1 MQLHLIVL
9 KILRTEGSI
18 LINWLKNISMENKN
32 FLYNLYYDWWKN
44 IDKFIFSLI
53 LLLFFIGLFFSLTS
67 TSLLVS
73 DKLDTNDYSFFFKHL
88 IFILLGIITIFFL
101 SSIKQEKLLK
111 FSSIIF
117 IISLISLILVPV
129 IGIEVKGSK
138 RWIDLYFLPR
148 FQPIELVKP
157 FLIIFISLILSSE
170 KYSNIYL
177 KYFFTFLITLL
188 VALLLAVQP
197 DIGQT
202 LLVFFSWSIL
212 IFTSGISIVFLLI
225 LFLLLIFVFS
235 YLVFFVPKF
244 EYIKNRLVSFFNS
257 ETGTQNFQS
266 DKAIDSI
273 TSGGF
278 FGKGIGE
285 GTLKNRV
292 PEAHTDYII
301 SVISEEFGVIAIILI
316 LLLFLIFIYSVFKK
330 VYFENEEKI
339 KLILVGCISL
349 ILMQA
354 MIHIGVNIRL
364 FPTTG
369 MTLPFI
375 SYGGSSIISI
385 SILSG
390 IILNLTKRKIN

>member
-1 MQLHLIVL
+1 MEYNKLI
-9 KILRTEGSI
+9 
-18 LINWLKNISMENKN
+18 
-32 FLYNLYYDWWKN
+32 YNLYYKWWKN
-44 IDKFIFSLI
+44 IDKFIFSVI
-53 LLLFFIGLFFSLTS
+53 IVLFVIGLFFSLVS

-73 DKLDTNDYSFFFKHL
+73 DKLDTNDYAFFFKHL
-88 IFILLGIITIFFL
+88 SFVFLGIIIIFIL
-101 SSIKQEKLLK
+101 SSINEEKLFK
-111 FSSIIF
+111 ISPSIF
-117 IISLISLILVPV
+117 LISLISLILVPI
-129 IGIEVKGSK
+129 IGIEVNSAQ

-157 FLIIFISLILSSE
+157 FLIILISLILSNE
-170 KYSNIYL
+170 KYTNVYL
-177 KYFFTFLITLL
+177 KYTFSFLVTLMI
-188 VALLLAVQP
+188 ALLLAAQP

-202 LLVFFSWSIL
+202 LLVFFSWSVL
-212 IFTSGISIVFLLI
+212 IFISGINIIFLIISCLI
-225 LFLLLIFVFS
+225 LSAVLYFS
-235 YLVFFVPKF
+235 INFVPRF
-244 EYIKNRLVSFFNS
+244 TYIKNRILSFFNT
-257 ETGTQNFQS
+257 ETGTHNAQS
-266 DKAIDSI
+266 EKAIDSI
-273 TSGGF
+273 TSGGY

-316 LLLFLIFIYSVFKK
+316 LLMFLIFIYSVFKK
-330 VYFENEEKI
+330 VYLENEERN
-339 KLILVGCISL
+339 KLVLVGCVSL
-349 ILMQA
+349 ILLQA

-390 IILNLTKRKIN
+390 IILNLTKRKIS

>member
-1 MQLHLIVL
+1 M
-9 KILRTEGSI
+9 ES
-18 LINWLKNISMENKN
+18 KNL
-32 FLYNLYYDWWKN
+32 LYSVYYNWWKN

-53 LLLFFIGLFFSLTS
+53 IFLFLIGLFFSLVS
-67 TSLLVS
+67 TSLIAS
-73 DKLDTNDYSFFFKHL
+73 DRLNTNDYSFFFKHL
-88 IFILLGIITIFFL
+88 AFIILGLAVIFI
-101 SSIKQEKLLK
+101 
-111 FSSIIF
+111 FSSIDQNKLF
-117 IISLISLILVPV
+117 KYSIIVFLISLIFLFLVPL

-138 RWIDLYFLPR
+138 RWLDLYLLPR
-148 FQPIELVKP
+148 FQPVELVKP
-157 FLIIFISLILSSE
+157 FLIIFISLILCNQKYNNIFY
-170 KYSNIYL
+170 KYS
-177 KYFFTFLITLL
+177 FSFLITLI
-188 VALLLAVQP
+188 VVLLLSLQP
-197 DIGQT
+197 DIGQS
-202 LLVFFSWSIL
+202 LLVLFSWSIL
-212 IFTSGISIVFLLI
+212 IFTSGISMIFLI
-225 LFLLLIFVFS
+225 FLFSSLIFVFI
-235 YLVFFVPKF
+235 YLVFFVQKF
-244 EYIKNRLVSFFNS
+244 EYIKNRLISFFDS
-257 ETGTQNFQS
+257 ESGTYNFQS
-266 DKAIDSI
+266 DKALESI

-330 VYFENEEKI
+330 VYLENDEKI
-339 KLILVGCISL
+339 KLILVGSISL
-349 ILMQA
+349 ILMQT

-390 IILNLTKRKIN
+390 VILNLTKRKIN

>member
-1 MQLHLIVL
+1 MSY
-9 KILRTEGSI
+9 KRSI
-18 LINWLKNISMENKN
+18 
-32 FLYNLYYDWWKN
+32 FNLYYDWWKN
-44 IDKFIFSLI
+44 IDRFIFSLI
-53 LLLFFIGLFFSLTS
+53 ILLFITGLFFSLVS

-73 DKLDTNDYSFFFKHL
+73 DKLDTNDYAFFLKHLTFVFLGILIIFVLSTISEEKLFNLSPL
-88 IFILLGIITIFFL
+88 IFIF
-101 SSIKQEKLLK
+101 
-111 FSSIIF
+111 
-117 IISLISLILVPV
+117 SLITLFLVPI
-129 IGIEVKGSK
+129 IGIEVNSAQ

-157 FLIIFISLILSSE
+157 FLIIMISLILSSE
-170 KYSNIYL
+170 KYSNIYF
-177 KYFFTFLITLL
+177 KYLSSFLITLL
-188 VALLLAVQP
+188 IALLLAAQP

-202 LLVFFSWSIL
+202 LLVFFSWSVL
-212 IFTSGISIVFLLI
+212 IFISGINIIFLTTSCLI
-225 LFLLLIFVFS
+225 LSVILYFS
-235 YLVFFVPKF
+235 INFFPKF
-244 EYIKNRLVSFFNS
+244 EYIKNRILSFFNTESGTHNAQS
-257 ETGTQNFQS
+257 E
-266 DKAIDSI
+266 KAIEAI
-273 TSGGF
+273 TSGGY

-301 SVISEEFGVIAIILI
+301 SIISEEFGVIAIILI

-330 VYFENEEKI
+330 VYLEKKERT

-349 ILMQA
+349 ILVQA

-390 IILNLTKRKIN
+390 IILNLTKRKIS

>member
-1 MQLHLIVL
+1 
-9 KILRTEGSI
+9 
-18 LINWLKNISMENKN
+18 MEYKKTVFN
-32 FLYNLYYDWWKN
+32 FYYQWWKN
-44 IDKFIFSLI
+44 IDKFIFLLI
-53 LLLFFIGLFFSLTS
+53 VLLFCTGLFFSLVS
-67 TSLLVS
+67 TSLVAS
-73 DKLDTNDYSFFFKHL
+73 DKLNTNDYSFFFKHC
-88 IFILLGIITIFFL
+88 IFILLGLFIIFFL
-101 SSIKQEKLLK
+101 SSIDKETLLK
-111 FSSIIF
+111 FSIIFF
-117 IISLISLILVPV
+117 IISLIFLILVPF
-129 IGIEVKGSK
+129 IGVEVKGSK
-138 RWIDLYFLPR
+138 RWIDLNFLPR

-157 FLIIFISLILSSE
+157 FLIMFISIILSSQ
-170 KYSNIYL
+170 KYTNIYI
-177 KYFFTFLITLL
+177 KYLLTFFTTL
-188 VALLLAVQP
+188 VIALLLAVQP

-202 LLVFFSWSIL
+202 LLIFFSWSIL
-212 IFTSGISIVFLLI
+212 IFTSGINIFFLIILFVFLI
-225 LFLLLIFVFS
+225 FAFLYLIF
-235 YLVFFVPKF
+235 FVEKF
-244 EYIKNRLVSFFNS
+244 EYIKNRLTSFFDS
-257 ETGTQNFQS
+257 EKGTHNFQS

-330 VYFENEEKI
+330 VNFENDEKI
-339 KLILVGCISL
+339 KLILVGCASL
-349 ILMQA
+349 ILMQT

-390 IILNLTKRKIN
+390 IILNLTKRKIA

>member
-1 MQLHLIVL
+1 
-9 KILRTEGSI
+9 
-18 LINWLKNISMENKN
+18 MEYKKTVFN
-32 FLYNLYYDWWKN
+32 FYYQWWKN
-44 IDKFIFSLI
+44 IDKLIFLLI
-53 LLLFFIGLFFSLTS
+53 VLLFCTGLFFSLVS
-67 TSLLVS
+67 TSLVAS
-73 DKLDTNDYSFFFKHL
+73 DKLNTNDYSFFLKHF
-88 IFILLGIITIFFL
+88 IFILLGVFIIFFL
-101 SSIKQEKLLK
+101 SSIDKETLLK
-111 FSSIIF
+111 FSVIF
-117 IISLISLILVPV
+117 FLISLIFLILVPF
-129 IGIEVKGSK
+129 IGVEVKGSK
-138 RWIDLYFLPR
+138 RWIDLNFLPR

-157 FLIIFISLILSSE
+157 FLIMFISIILSSQ
-170 KYSNIYL
+170 KYTNIYI
-177 KYFFTFLITLL
+177 KYLLTFFTTL
-188 VALLLAVQP
+188 VIALLLAVQP

-202 LLVFFSWSIL
+202 LLIFFSWSIL
-212 IFTSGISIVFLLI
+212 IFTSGINIFFLIV
-225 LFLLLIFVFS
+225 LFSFLIFAFL
-235 YLVFFVPKF
+235 YLIFFVEKF
-244 EYIKNRLVSFFNS
+244 EYIKNRLTSFFDS
-257 ETGTQNFQS
+257 EKGTHNFQS

-330 VYFENEEKI
+330 VNFENDEKI
-339 KLILVGCISL
+339 KLILVGCASL
-349 ILMQA
+349 ILMQT

-390 IILNLTKRKIN
+390 IILNLTKRKIA

>member
-1 MQLHLIVL
+1 
-9 KILRTEGSI
+9 
-18 LINWLKNISMENKN
+18 MEYKKS
-32 FLYNLYYDWWKN
+32 LYSLYYEWWKN

-53 LLLFFIGLFFSLTS
+53 ILLFLTGLFFSLVS
-67 TSLLVS
+67 TSLIVS

-88 IFILLGIITIFFL
+88 SFIFLGIIVIFFL
-101 SSIKQEKLLK
+101 SSLSKEKLIN
-111 FSSIIF
+111 FSLIIF
-117 IISLISLILVPV
+117 IFSLFFLFLVPF

-138 RWIDLYFLPR
+138 RWIDFYLLPR

-157 FLIIFISLILSSE
+157 FLIIFISLILSSQ
-170 KYSNIYL
+170 KNINIYI
-177 KYFFTFLITLL
+177 KYLLSFLITLG
-188 VALLLAVQP
+188 VALLLAMQP
-197 DIGQT
+197 DLGQT

-212 IFTSGISIVFLLI
+212 IFTSGISIIFLSI
-225 LFLLLIFVFS
+225 LFLSLIFIFF
-235 YLVFFVPKF
+235 YLVFFIPKF
-244 EYIKNRLVSFFNS
+244 QYIKNRLISFFDS
-257 ETGTQNFQS
+257 ESGTYNFQS
-266 DKAIDSI
+266 DKALESI
-273 TSGGF
+273 SSGGF

-285 GTLKNRV
+285 GILKNRV

-316 LLLFLIFIYSVFKK
+316 ILLFLIFIYSVFKK
-330 VYFENEEKI
+330 IYFENDEKT
-339 KLILVGCISL
+339 KLILVGCSSL

-390 IILNLTKRKIN
+390 IILNLTKRKII